1 MPADVRAV
9 DPTRT
14 AVLRRR
20 YAQHYRAMWQ
30 RVITA
35 INRYI
40 DGVDFK
46 QPQAQRMM
54 EFNRFVDDLLQRE
67 FGRAQADRD
76 RGIRAMAIMAYMR
89 GLAQANSETEDDLPP
104 SVAIQQPDHSNAIAA
119 LILLLSTQLMGVR
132 INLVGQ
138 LLQRYQQANGASDA
152 KAALRDRILKAGRTP
167 TDGIAG
173 DGVVRGYND
182 ALLNAYEAAGVDFV
196 GVIDEK
202 AFLQTAE
209 DDRVCR
215 RCYDASQVTDNGY
228 GAGIYTISQ
237 ARGLLPL
244 HGRYRCRWRPLPPGT
259 TQSQGTQVAGRSR
272 RYGTWR
278 VPAELPPQNRNV
290 QGLRRRR

>member
-1 MPADVRAV
+1 MPADVRSV

-35 INRYI
+35 INQYV
-40 DGVDFK
+40 DGVDFR
-46 QPQAQRMM
+46 QTQAQRMM

-89 GLAQANSETEDDLPP
+89 GLAQAKSETEDDLLP
-104 SVAIQQPDHSNAIAA
+104 SLAIQQPEHNDAIAA

-132 INLVGQ
+132 INLTGQ
-138 LLQRYQQANGASDA
+138 LLQRYQQANGVDDA
-152 KAALRDRILKAGRTP
+152 KAALRDRVLKVGRTP
-167 TDGIAG
+167 TDGIAA

-182 ALLNAYEAAGVDFV
+182 ALLNVYQAAGVDYV
-196 GVIDEK
+196 GVIEEK

-209 DDRVCR
+209 DDRVCNQ
-215 RCYDASQVTDNGY
+215 CHSASQITDNGY
-228 GAGIYTISQ
+228 GPGIYTISQ

-244 HGRYRCRWRPLPPGT
+244 HGRCRCRWRPLPPGT
-259 TQSQGTQVAGRSR
+259 MQSAGTQTAGRSR

-290 QGLRRRR
+290 QGLRRVR